1 MQVDNFQVVAR
12 GTSPDM
18 TTVFQARSIGR
29 FIEINLTSEE
39 RNFIERI
46 KTVIFMKLGLA
57 MQKMEEVQLN
67 LEEKNSPSI
76 LKDVFCS
83 KRALSI
89 FILNHVY
96 QTSQTKQV
104 EFFQY

>member
-46 KTVIFMKLGLA
+46 KAVIFMKLGLA
-57 MQKMEEVQLN
+57 MQKMEEAQLN
-67 LEEKNSPSI
+67 LEEKDSPSI
-76 LKDVFCS
+76 LKDGFCS

-89 FILNHVY
+89 FILKAPWLSDQSNE
-96 QTSQTKQV
+96 TS
-104 EFFQY
+104 

>member
-57 MQKMEEVQLN
+57 MQKMEEAQLN
-67 LEEKNSPSI
+67 LEEKDSPSI
-76 LKDVFCS
+76 LKDGFCS
-83 KRALSI
+83 ERALSI
-89 FILNHVY
+89 FILKAPWLSDQSNE
-96 QTSQTKQV
+96 TS
-104 EFFQY
+104 

>member
-1 MQVDNFQVVAR
+1 
-12 GTSPDM
+12 M

-46 KTVIFMKLGLA
+46 KAVIFMKLGLA
-57 MQKMEEVQLN
+57 MQKMEEAQLN
-67 LEEKNSPSI
+67 LEEKDSPSI
-76 LKDVFCS
+76 PKDGFCS

-89 FILNHVY
+89 FILKAPWLSDQSNE
-96 QTSQTKQV
+96 TS
-104 EFFQY
+104 